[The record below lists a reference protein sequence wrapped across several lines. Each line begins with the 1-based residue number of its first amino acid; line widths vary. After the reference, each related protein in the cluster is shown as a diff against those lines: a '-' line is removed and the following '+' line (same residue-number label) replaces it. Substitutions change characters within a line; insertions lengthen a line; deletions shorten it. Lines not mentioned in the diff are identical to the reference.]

1 MFNYIAFEGIDGV
14 GKTTLAKAF
23 SKLLE
28 ENGFPSHF
36 TFEPFGMKDNET
48 MKLQDEVILM
58 SQLRTFALDKRYEDM
73 PSIARE
79 LLLLANRAIHHQWL
93 VKNVNDRIL
102 ISDRCFISGLIYKNM
117 AENTMSD
124 FTWWEIV
131 NKICMKPKLVVYVSS
146 LTPKANND
154 ENHFY
159 DSKDKRFFTELENK
173 YLTELMENPIISKI
187 PMINFKNDF
196 NKTPEQNAQELFEYV
211 KQFYQTVVKNDN
223 A

>member
-28 ENGFPSHF
+28 ENGLPTMY
-36 TFEPFGMKDNET
+36 TFEPFGMKQEPTQMD
-48 MKLQDEVILM
+48 DDVIMM

-79 LLLLANRAIHHQWL
+79 LILLANRSIHHQWL
-93 VKNVNDRIL
+93 LSKVGCRIL
-102 ISDRCFISGLIYKNM
+102 ITDRCFISGLIYKNM

-211 KQFYQTVVKNDN
+211 KEFYQTVVKNAN
-223 A
+223 S